1 MIFGDDQKRTWGL
14 GCDFCLWL
22 FLDFSDYLFL
32 APRNLS
38 CTGSKR
44 ELVAQAWEL
53 QIPKIISD
61 EELQAKLREE
71 YNNKLKKHDLKDPKI
86 HHESTWK
93 KDESQWPLVDLGKLF
108 EYILDNREFGSDYIG
123 KHETQNAF
131 LFQML
136 VALKVLLIRDIMIL
150 FVCVEA

>member
-1 MIFGDDQKRTWGL
+1 MMIFEDDQKRGL

-22 FLDFSDYLFL
+22 FLDFSDYPFL

-44 ELVAQAWEL
+44 ELVAQAFTAWEL

-61 EELQAKLREE
+61 EEIQAKLREE
-71 YNNKLKKHDLKDPKI
+71 YNNRLKKHDLKDPKI
-86 HHESTWK
+86 HHESAWK
-93 KDESQWPLVDLGKLF
+93 KDMSQWPLVDLGKLF

-123 KHETQNAF
+123 KHKTQ
-131 LFQML
+131 
-136 VALKVLLIRDIMIL
+136 
-150 FVCVEA
+150 EAYSYFKC